1 MTEAEP
7 LRPSLVA
14 VMLAVPGAIAV
25 TTPLPLTVAT
35 PVLPLLQTIVR
46 PESTLSFASRSTAV
60 AVVVLP
66 TVRVEPP
73 RVTDTL
79 FTGAG
84 DTVSVTTSLLPSL
97 VPVMI
102 ALPAASAVTTPLA
115 FTVATVVALLLHVT
129 VRPVSTVPFDER
141 STALACTVCPTTID
155 ESVSETSTESTGI
168 GETVTVAV
176 PLFPSLVAVITD
188 VPTATAVMTPAPDTV
203 ATDGEALL
211 HVTVRPASTPPTE
224 SRVTAVACVV
234 VPSTIDDEASVTTT
248 ALTGTGDTVT
258 AAVALCPSLVAVM
271 VAVPGATAVTRPL
284 ADTVATPVAD
294 EVQLTARPVSTSL
307 LAARVTAVPCVV
319 CPTSS
324 AEDANVS
331 DTLATGV
338 GLTVS
343 VASPTMLSTVAR
355 ITAVPLVSAV
365 TTPAAETVATAG
377 LLLLQATGRPVRTSP
392 L

>member
-1 MTEAEP
+1 MTVTEAEP

-14 VMLAVPGAIAV
+14 VMLVVPGATAV

-35 PVLPLLQTIVR
+35 PVLLLLQTIVR
-46 PESTLSFASRSTAV
+46 PESTVLFASRSTAV

-66 TVRVEPP
+66 TVSVEPP
-73 RVTDTL
+73 NDTDTL

-102 ALPAASAVTTPLA
+102 ALPAARAVTTPLA
-115 FTVATVVALLLHVT
+115 FTVATVVALLLQIT

-141 STALACTVCPTTID
+141 NTALACTVSPTTID
-155 ESVSETSTESTGI
+155 ESVSVTSTESTGI

-188 VPTATAVMTPAPDTV
+188 VPTATAVTTPAPDTV

-211 HVTVRPASTPPTE
+211 HVTTRPVSTPPTE

-234 VPSTIDDEASVTTT
+234 VPSTIDGEASVTTT

-258 AAVALCPSLVAVM
+258 VAVALCPSLVAVM

-284 ADTVATPVAD
+284 PLTVATPVAD
-294 EVQLTARPVSTSL
+294 EVQLTARPASTSL
-307 LAARVTAVPCVV
+307 LAARVTAVP
-319 CPTSS
+319 
-324 AEDANVS
+324 
-331 DTLATGV
+331 
-338 GLTVS
+338 
-343 VASPTMLSTVAR
+343 
-355 ITAVPLVSAV
+355 
-365 TTPAAETVATAG
+365 
-377 LLLLQATGRPVRTSP
+377 
-392 L
+392 